1 MAEKGP
7 IDVGTFTPVWTA
19 GWQWP
24 WAVVLALL
32 LGGNFVLAGDRI
44 YLGAAILI
52 GGPAL
57 AFAGVRAVKRGAAA
71 ALADAEEDI
80 KRAAVAALDSGTDRA
95 QTYTMTAAGDSVIG
109 IDAAKQYQVTVVTV
123 GESALT
129 IRPDATANLLNTSWR
144 LGSDTETIP
153 YDQIA
158 EIDYADGAVRV
169 RLGEGETRSYPADD
183 RPVDLLAAIE
193 QQRQSS
199 VA

>member
-32 LGGNFVLAGDRI
+32 LGGNFVLAADRI

-57 AFAGVRAVKRGAAA
+57 ALAGVRAVKRGAAD
-71 ALADAEEDI
+71 ALAAADADI
-80 KRAAVAALDSGTDRA
+80 RSAAAAALDSDPDRTP
-95 QTYTMTAAGDSVIG
+95 TYTMTAAGDSVIG
-109 IDAAKQYQVTVVTV
+109 IDASKQYRVTVVTV

-129 IRPDATANLLNTSWR
+129 IRPDADANLLNTSWT
-144 LGSDTETIP
+144 LGTDTEDVP
-153 YDQIA
+153 YDRIA
-158 EIDYADGAVRV
+158 EIDYADGAVRI
-169 RLGEGETRSYPADD
+169 RLAEGEDRSYPADD
-183 RPVDLLAAIE
+183 RPTDLLAAIE
-193 QQRQSS
+193 QRRPSS
-199 VA
+199 SA